1 LESGEL
7 KLGNSKSQ
15 LVSKMR
21 VFLQLDKLEEAE
33 QRRLEEGPTMNE
45 KPIMMGEPQLMLT
58 AGPMAMGGAAA
69 GMYQNPAAGAA
80 PYANAYG
87 VPPSYPGS
95 SYGM

>member
-1 LESGEL
+1 M